1 MILQMQNYWQHIRL
15 FAKRILVLLFLYS
28 ISRIFFYLVNAEYFN
43 EISFFRLLGI
53 FIAGIRFDI
62 AAIAFTNVIFILLL
76 IPGNFRD
83 RPAFQKTGD
92 IVFYTL
98 NGICLLGNFIDA
110 RFFDFINK
118 RSTSAIFSLM
128 GTNKDVWL
136 LIPQFIVDYWYVVL
150 CYVIIMVFFWL
161 RMPRLPFGKLAV
173 HKMSFQTFNLQLI
186 VLAIIAGLFLL
197 GARGTGL
204 KPIGIINA
212 THYVELKYVPL
223 VINTPFSI
231 IKTVENENLDEK
243 KYFDH
248 DSLGKIYDPV
258 HQFSTSRGSNY
269 KNVVILILESF
280 SKEYSGYL
288 SGNEGFTPHLDSIL
302 AHSLV
307 FENAYANGTQSYEA
321 MPAIIS
327 GIPSLM
333 ERPYSGS
340 NYADNMIESLPFL
353 LSKEGYQT
361 SFFHGGNNGT
371 MGFNRFAN
379 ASGIEKYFG
388 RNEYNNDLD
397 YDGSWGIWDEPFLQY
412 FINHLNSSEE
422 PFFASVFTL
431 SSHHPYK
438 VPDKYK
444 DKFRE
449 GDLPILQSIGYADY
463 ALGQF
468 FKHASSSEWFKNTLF
483 VIMADHA
490 AQAIDKAF
498 NSTTGMYAIPLAFFS
513 PSDTLLHGIDSS
525 VAQQADI
532 MPTVLNYLGYHK
544 PFFAFGESLL
554 DKDANHFAVSYLSG
568 VYQLIEGD
576 YVMLFDGNKVTS
588 FYKKN
593 TTGNRKDNN
602 DRDITLSQPERL
614 IYKSMEARIKA
625 IIQTY
630 NDCMINNRLTFQ
642 SFREENK

>member
-1 MILQMQNYWQHIRL
+1 MQNYRTHLWL
-15 FAKRILVLLFLYS
+15 FLKKILFLLFLYTL
-28 ISRIFFYLVNAEYFN
+28 SRIFFYLLNTEYFN
-43 EISFFRLLGI
+43 DISLIRLLGV

-76 IPGNFRD
+76 IPGSFKD
-83 RPAFQKTGD
+83 LPVFQKTGD
-92 IVFYTL
+92 MVFYIV

-118 RSTSAIFSLM
+118 RSSSAIFSLM
-128 GTNKDVWL
+128 GANKDVWL
-136 LIPQFIVDYWYVVL
+136 LIPHFIADYWYVVL
-150 CYVIIMVFFWL
+150 CYVIIMVFFW
-161 RMPRLPFGKLAV
+161 RKMPRLPFDERKTER
-173 HKMSFQTFNLQLI
+173 MSFQTFSVQFIIL
-186 VLAIIAGLFLL
+186 VTIAGLFLL

-204 KPIGIINA
+204 KPMGIINA

-231 IKTVENENLDEK
+231 IKTIENENLEEK
-243 KYFDH
+243 SYFDS
-248 DSLGKIYDPV
+248 DSLARIYSPV
-258 HQFSTSRGSNY
+258 HHYATFRDPNK
-269 KNVVILILESF
+269 KNVVILIMESF

-288 SGNEGFTPHLDSIL
+288 SGNEGYTPYLDSIL

-353 LSKEGYQT
+353 LSREGYQT

-371 MGFNRFAN
+371 MGFNRFAS
-379 ASGIEKYFG
+379 ASGIDRYFG
-388 RNEYNNDLD
+388 RSEYNDDSD

-412 FINHLNSSEE
+412 FVNQLNTFEE

-438 VPDKYK
+438 VPGKYK
-444 DKFRE
+444 DKFRK

-468 FKHASSSEWFKNTLF
+468 FKQASSDAWYSNTFF
-483 VIMADHA
+483 VIVADHA
-490 AQAIDKAF
+490 AQAIDKTY
-498 NSTTGMYAIPLAFFS
+498 NSTTGMYAISLAFYS
-513 PSDTLLHGIDSS
+513 PSDTILHGIDTTI
-525 VAQQADI
+525 AQQTDI
-532 MPTVLNYLGYHK
+532 MPTILNYLGYQK
-544 PFFAFGESLL
+544 PFFAFGKSLL
-554 DKDANHFAVSYLSG
+554 DKGTNHFAVSYLSG
-568 VYQLIEGD
+568 AYQLIERD
-576 YVMLFDGNKVTS
+576 YVMLFDGNQVTS

-593 TTGNRKDNN
+593 TSDNQKVKS
-602 DRDITLSQPERL
+602 DQDIVLNQHERM
-614 IYKSMEARIKA
+614 IYESMEARIKA

-630 NDCMINNRLTFQ
+630 NDCMINNRMTFL
-642 SFREENK
+642 SFSEANQ